1 MTIRIRCDLICTLVL
16 RETILSNLH
25 TLQLTQPNQSQPSH
39 ILKVVITNLQSLQPT
54 IHTHIQYTPHITITL
69 TIPNHNLT
77 RTTPHSPTSTILQQI
92 VRLITLQ
99 HPLNQHHHQHYHQHQ
114 WNKSNHQPLLLPSHP
129 LLTPHHTLSEH
140 TQFHPRRKRTLS
152 QRHVYHS
159 TTTHSST
166 LHSRSPILKTILT
179 TLNRLQLGQVYS
191 SHNPHSSTLQQG
203 RTLHTRRTT

>member
-1 MTIRIRCDLICTLVL
+1 MCDLIHTLEL
-16 RETILSNLH
+16 RKTVLSNLH
-25 TLQLTQPNQSQPSH
+25 TLQLTQPNQSQLFR

-54 IHTHIQYTPHITITL
+54 IHTHIHTPYISITL

-77 RTTPHSPTSTILQQI
+77 RTTRHSPTTTILQQI

-114 WNKSNHQPLLLPSHP
+114 RNKTNHQPLLLPSQP
-129 LLTPHHTLSEH
+129 LLTPHHTLSKH
-140 TQFHPRRKRTLS
+140 THFHPRRKRTLS

-159 TTTHSST
+159 TTTQSTT

-179 TLNRLQLGQVYS
+179 TLNCVQLGQVYS

-203 RTLHTRRTT
+203 